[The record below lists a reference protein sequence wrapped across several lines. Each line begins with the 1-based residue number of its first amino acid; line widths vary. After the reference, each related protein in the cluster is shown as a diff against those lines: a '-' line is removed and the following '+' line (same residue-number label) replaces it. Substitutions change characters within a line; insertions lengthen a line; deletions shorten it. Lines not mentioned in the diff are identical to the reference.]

1 MDSTNKQ
8 NIKKF
13 YGDLAGEK
21 YLREIRRFGLRYDEM
36 VKTLVD
42 LMCLNS
48 PQEILDIGCGIG
60 NIEEQLLNELPNSN
74 ITCVEVSPEMV
85 AVAEKRLK
93 KSKRKVN
100 LVCTNILDFKPNIKF
115 DAIFSNLAIHNLPLK
130 DKKILLRKI
139 KKWLKPKGVFL
150 WGEFMDWEDKK
161 VGNFFM
167 DYRKKVILESG
178 AKKKFVEDIL
188 AKEEQDTRLTVTET
202 IDVLRNAGFK
212 EPEVLW
218 VYSFL
223 AIFRVKNV

>member
-8 NIKKF
+8 DIKKF

-21 YLREIRRFGLRYDEM
+21 YLTEIRRFGLRYDEM

-48 PQEILDIGCGIG
+48 PKEILDIGCGVG
-60 NIEEQLLNELPNSN
+60 NIDEQLLNELPNSN

-85 AVAEKRLK
+85 AAAKERLEKSR
-93 KSKRKVN
+93 RKVN
-100 LVCTNILDFKPNIKF
+100 LVCTNILDFKPDIKF
-115 DAIFSNLAIHNLPLK
+115 DAIFSNLAIHNLSLK

-150 WGEFMDWEDKK
+150 WGEFMDWEDEK
-161 VGNFFM
+161 VGKFFM
-167 DYRKKVILESG
+167 DYRKKVILKSG
-178 AKKKFVEDIL
+178 AEKEFVEDIL

-202 IDVLRNAGFK
+202 IDVLRNVGFNK
-212 EPEVLW
+212 PEVLW

-223 AIFRVKNV
+223 AIFRVKNI